1 MSDGAEM
8 GALVGDVCW
17 LCRETGDRRFEWF
30 AGCSGGHAVGI
41 VAHAGL
47 PISSG
52 RVEGTN
58 SMIKTARGQ
67 AYGLPDDGCFFLKAI
82 DASHRKD
89 RW

>member
-1 MSDGAEM
+1 MA
-8 GALVGDVCW
+8 VP
-17 LCRETGDRRFEWF
+17 RDRGPPLRVVRRLL
-30 AGCSGGHAVGI
+30 GGHAVGI

-58 SMIKTARGQ
+58 NMIKTARGQ

>member
-1 MSDGAEM
+1 M
-8 GALVGDVCW
+8 
-17 LCRETGDRRFEWF
+17 
-30 AGCSGGHAVGI
+30 GI

-58 SMIKTARGQ
+58 SMIKTARGR

>member
-30 AGCSGGHAVGI
+30 ARLLEGHAAGI
-41 VAHAGL
+41 IAHARF

-58 SMIKTARGQ
+58 NMIKTVRRQ
-67 AYGLPDDGCFFLKAI
+67 AYGLPDDEYFFLKVI